1 MQEYIDRAEEFNV
14 KNRPIQEIVKDP
26 LFNKKLTRSWQDYKT
41 LPRPCRDHCS
51 NAIPFDTGDNMT
63 AQGSSNATRQEE
75 QGDMITIQDKEKS
88 ENFNNKHYIE
98 GDK

>member
-26 LFNKKLTRSWQDYKT
+26 LFNKKLQSSWKDYKT

-51 NAIPFDTGDNMT
+51 NANPYIDKDNMT
-63 AQGSSNATRQEE
+63 AKGSSNATVQEE
-75 QGDMITIQDKEKS
+75 QGDMITVHDDNKDESSNKPYIKEV
-88 ENFNNKHYIE
+88 
-98 GDK
+98 